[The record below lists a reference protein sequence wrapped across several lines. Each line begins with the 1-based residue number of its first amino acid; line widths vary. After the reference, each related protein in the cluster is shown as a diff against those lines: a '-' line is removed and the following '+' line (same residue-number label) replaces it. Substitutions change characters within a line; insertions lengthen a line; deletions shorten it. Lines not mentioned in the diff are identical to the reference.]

1 MTGQNY
7 YEILEIAKTATEA
20 EIKKSYRKHALKWH
34 PDKNPDN
41 QKEAEKKFKEI
52 SEAYEV
58 LSDKKKRDIYDKY
71 GKEGLNRQKTNSQN
85 GQNRGRGGQNG
96 QNGQNGHNFDFEFD
110 PFSFGGF
117 GGHNG
122 HQNGQNFNF
131 RSPHDIFEEFFGT
144 KNIFEIFENNMFAGQ
159 QQSFRRPAQNNG
171 QERQSNKRQR
181 AQTQHI
187 NPHHVNN
194 GHQNTMMT
202 NFFGFPD
209 LNNFGGFGGGSSGF
223 SSFSAFSNGGNSS
236 RGGSGGNSGVVKSTS
251 KSTKVVNGKK
261 FVTTKIVENGVET
274 VTTEEDG
281 VLKSKTINGVS
292 QAIEYRK

>member
-1 MTGQNY
+1 MTGQSY
-7 YEILEIAKTATEA
+7 YEILEVSKTATEA
-20 EIKKSYRKHALKWH
+20 DIKKAYRKHALKWH

-41 QKEAEKKFKEI
+41 QKEAEKRFKEI

-58 LSDKKKRDIYDKY
+58 LSDKKKRDIYDRH
-71 GKEGLNRQKTNSQN
+71 GKEGLTRNN
-85 GQNRGRGGQNG
+85 GQQSNGRSGRQ
-96 QNGQNGHNFDFEFD
+96 QHNFDFEFD

-117 GGHNG
+117 NN
-122 HQNGQNFNF
+122 QGQNFHF

-144 KNIFEIFENNMFAGQ
+144 KNIFDIFENNMFAG

-171 QERQSNKRQR
+171 QERVKRQR

-187 NPHHVNN
+187 N
-194 GHQNTMMT
+194 GHNTMMQS
-202 NFFGFPD
+202 FFGFPD
-209 LNNFGGFGGGSSGF
+209 LNSFGGGFGGNTSGF
-223 SSFSAFSNGGNSS
+223 SSFSAFSNNG
-236 RGGSGGNSGVVKSTS
+236 RSGGGGVVKSTS

-281 VLKSKTINGVS
+281 VLKSKTVNGVS
-292 QAIEYRK
+292 QSIEYRK